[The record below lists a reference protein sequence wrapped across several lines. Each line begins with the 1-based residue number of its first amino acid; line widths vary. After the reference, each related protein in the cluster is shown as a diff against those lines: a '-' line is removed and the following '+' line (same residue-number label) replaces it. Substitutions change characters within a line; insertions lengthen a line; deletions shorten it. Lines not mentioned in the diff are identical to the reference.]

1 MSNLAIV
8 TDSTSD
14 LATATASEHGVTIV
28 PLLVIHEDRQYLDGI
43 DITSETFY
51 PLLKS
56 GGRLPTTSQP
66 SPLTFENVY
75 RRLLETAGEIISIHI
90 SGGLSATVES
100 ARRAASTVA
109 PDRIQV
115 LDSGFVTYALA
126 LQVLEAARLA
136 QSGSTAQDVVSA
148 MSRIKSKM
156 ELVFTLDTLEYLHKG
171 GRIGKV
177 SALMGALLDIKP
189 VIRMEGGLLVPA
201 GKARSMKSALR
212 AIVDLLGRKFGDKKV
227 VAAVGHG
234 SGAEFAAQLRDMVA
248 SSLNVQGDIVPFE
261 IGPVVGV
268 HAGPGAVGVAVRPV
282 EY

>member
-1 MSNLAIV
+1 MSNIAIV

-14 LATATASEHGVTIV
+14 LSTATTSEHRVTIV
-28 PLLVIHEDRQYLDGI
+28 PLLVIHEDRQYLDGV

-56 GGRLPTTSQP
+56 SSRLPTTSQP
-66 SPLTFENVY
+66 SPLAFERVY
-75 RRLLETAGEIISIHI
+75 RQLLDTADEIISIHI

-100 ARRAASTVA
+100 ARVAASTVA
-109 PDRIQV
+109 PSRIHV

-136 QSGSTAQDVVSA
+136 RSGATSEEIVSA
-148 MSRIKSKM
+148 VSCMRSKT

-171 GRIGKV
+171 GRIGRV

-212 AIVDLLGRKFGDKKV
+212 TIVDILSKKFGDKKV

-234 SGAEFAAQLRDMVA
+234 SGAEHAAQLKDLVA
-248 SSLNVQGDIVPFE
+248 SSLNTEGDILPFE

-268 HAGPGAVGVAVRPV
+268 HAGPGAVGAAVTPV